1 MTVLKAQKRTNDTN
15 LAELR
20 EQGMVPVVAY
30 GHGSEAKS
38 LAVDLGEFIKVERDA
53 GETSTITL
61 EVEGGESHNVL
72 IHDIQR
78 DAVKGTPTH
87 VDFLTVNMNEEITV
101 SVPLEYVGESA
112 AVKAGGIL
120 VKTLHE
126 LEITAKVKDLPSELS
141 VDITKLATADD
152 VIHVSDITL
161 PTGVSVEDGEQVVA
175 SIAAQVEEDLEA
187 STEVDMDSIEVQAKG
202 KAESEEESAE

>member
-1 MTVLKAQKRTNDTN
+1 MTVLKAHKRTNDAN

-20 EQGMVPVVAY
+20 DQGMIPVVAY
-30 GHGSEAKS
+30 GHGSEAEALS
-38 LAVDLGEFIKVERDA
+38 VDLGEFIKVEREA
-53 GETSTITL
+53 GETSTVTL
-61 EVEGGESHNVL
+61 EVEGGASHNVL

-78 DAVKGTPTH
+78 DAVKGVPMH
-87 VDFLTVNMNEEITV
+87 VDFLTVNMDEEITV
-101 SVPLEYVGESA
+101 SVPLEYVGDSA

-126 LEITAKVKDLPSELS
+126 LEITAKVKNLPSELS
-141 VDITKLATADD
+141 VDISKLATADD
-152 VIHVSDITL
+152 VIHVSDIAL
-161 PTGVSVEDGEQVVA
+161 PPGVSVEDMDQVVA

-202 KAESEEESAE
+202 KAESEE

>member
-1 MTVLKAQKRTNDTN
+1 
-15 LAELR
+15 
-20 EQGMVPVVAY
+20 
-30 GHGSEAKS
+30 
-38 LAVDLGEFIKVERDA
+38 
-53 GETSTITL
+53 
-61 EVEGGESHNVL
+61 
-72 IHDIQR
+72 
-78 DAVKGTPTH
+78 
-87 VDFLTVNMNEEITV
+87 
-101 SVPLEYVGESA
+101 VPLEYVGESA